1 MHTAAR
7 LRATAAQF
15 VGSSTNHLAASA
27 AAPPFGVLPLPWFVV
42 EIDNVQ
48 ATKLFASQVN

>member
-1 MHTAAR
+1 
-7 LRATAAQF
+7 
-15 VGSSTNHLAASA
+15 LAASA